1 MSGYEG
7 LLTFCT
13 PLTITWKNISL
24 RASFPGRSP
33 AWREKEGQLATT
45 SLELEFHPQ
54 LPCGSPSTKLSDF
67 RQLARSG
74 NECECEQILK
84 GNDVITN
91 VISANRH
98 FVSTFSMK
106 IFKFRRRSCKLS
118 FLFPPRRQSAPRTC
132 SQAVLYYVEEPKLMR
147 FCVLISRCTFFHM
160 ILLMRIKGF
169 RTKKGKK
176 MTMDCC
182 SNEYRNI

>member
-1 MSGYEG
+1 M
-7 LLTFCT
+7 
-13 PLTITWKNISL
+13 TITWKNISL
-24 RASFPGRSP
+24 RASFPGRSL

-74 NECECEQILK
+74 NECECEQTSAK

-98 FVSTFSMK
+98 FVSSFSMQ
-106 IFKFRRRSCKLS
+106 IFKFWRRSCKLS
-118 FLFPPRRQSAPRTC
+118 LLFPPRRQSVPRTC
-132 SQAVLYYVEEPKLMR
+132 SQAVLYCVEEPKLMR
-147 FCVLISRCTFFHM
+147 FCVLISRCTFCHI

-169 RTKKGKK
+169 RTKKRKEKDGGLL
-176 MTMDCC
+176 
-182 SNEYRNI
+182 